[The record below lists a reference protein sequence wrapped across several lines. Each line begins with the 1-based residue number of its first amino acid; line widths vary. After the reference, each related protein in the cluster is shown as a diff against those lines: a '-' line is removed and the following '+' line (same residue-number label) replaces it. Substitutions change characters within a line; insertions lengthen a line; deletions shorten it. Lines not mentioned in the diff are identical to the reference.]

1 MKRETTLFLAS
12 VMAASFVAGGCV
24 THQRT
29 VVVREPVPATRTV
42 VVTTEPPAPQQ
53 EIVGVAPSP
62 EHVWVSGYWTY
73 NHDRWAWKKGHWE
86 RRPHREAVWVAGHW
100 DRTAGGWV
108 WRPGHWA

>member
-1 MKRETTLFLAS
+1 MKRERTLFLAS
-12 VMAASFVAGGCV
+12 VMAASFVAGGCISH
-24 THQRT
+24 HQRT

-108 WRPGHWA
+108 WRPGHW